1 MYKRQVNSIN
11 IITSNSRFVSS
22 RFKNRF
28 NATIT
33 IIYADNS
40 KCIYTGRIRHHGDE
54 KDHISLQGN
63 SIIQSLDVHLNIG
76 NIRGV
81 TKFKLLRPKTR
92 GVLEDVVIQ
101 TQLLRDLNY
110 LAPRSIK
117 VNARINQAESIMLFQ
132 EKASKEL
139 LEFNN
144 RREGPIL
151 EGDQKFFF
159 KLVEKIPDNQLSNW
173 SVGTP
178 QLRSKSIKAMLA
190 KQLNLSL
197 IHI

>member
-1 MYKRQVNSIN
+1 M
-11 IITSNSRFVSS
+11 
-22 RFKNRF
+22 
-28 NATIT
+28 
-33 IIYADNS
+33 
-40 KCIYTGRIRHHGDE
+40 
-54 KDHISLQGN
+54 QGN
-63 SIIQSLDVHLNIG
+63 SIIQSIDVNLNDG
-76 NIRGV
+76 NIRGI
-81 TKFKLLRPKTR
+81 TKFKLFRPNAR
-92 GVLEDVVIQ
+92 GVLDDVIIQ
-101 TQLLRDLNY
+101 TQLLRDFKY

-132 EKASKEL
+132 EKAAKEL

-159 KLVEKIPDNQLSNW
+159 KLVDNIPYDQSSNW

-178 QLRSKSIKAMLA
+178 VLRSKSIKAMLA
-190 KQLNLSL
+190 KQTNARIVLSL

>member
-1 MYKRQVNSIN
+1 M
-11 IITSNSRFVSS
+11 
-22 RFKNRF
+22 
-28 NATIT
+28 
-33 IIYADNS
+33 
-40 KCIYTGRIRHHGDE
+40 
-54 KDHISLQGN
+54 
-63 SIIQSLDVHLNIG
+63 
-76 NIRGV
+76 
-81 TKFKLLRPKTR
+81 
-92 GVLEDVVIQ
+92 VIQ

-159 KLVEKIPDNQLSNW
+159 KLVESLPDNQLSNW

-178 QLRSKSIKAMLA
+178 HLTGKSIKTMLA
-190 KQLNLSL
+190 KHTNVNIVNKNENLKKMSYDALTKLNLAYLYYSNRFKDEKNDFNYFDYDLSL